1 MPMNQVPPNA
11 LKAGDVV
18 ARRYVILR
26 HLRDESC
33 GGVWLAQ
40 DRSLGVDVGLKYLPR
55 RLPGFEAG
63 REALRREGALALKF
77 RHPNILQVIHF
88 EEGDEGAY
96 LIQEPF
102 AGESLLARLNRLE
115 RFRLPEAL
123 DILEQVAQA
132 LALAH
137 QHHEVHQSLD
147 PSHVLLDDHTAKL
160 INFAC
165 PGHEEGEP
173 QVTRLELKAYLAP
186 EILQGE
192 PVTPASN
199 VFSLGVLG
207 FRLAAGSLP
216 YALTFDEPLPYRLE
230 DMPVDLGEIPLPLQ
244 NLLLQCLA
252 PEPHD
257 RFEDAGAFLFALE
270 QRRESWRTPASVK
283 WSGWTSEGPSRAAG
297 VMAGVSRVWDRF
309 HQRGKG
315 ATEKLTEGIK
325 DMKEKGEPGLARR
338 LLIILTG
345 VVLIMVALVWAGRSL
360 LQKAEAPPTPAPV
373 AIERPAPAA
382 PALPAPQLA
391 PKEKLPPAGGP
402 PLKADA
408 EPVQPPRPAGASSQ
422 PAATPA
428 KTVKAPPAAPKEAY
442 QVLVATYRN
451 YEEAKALK
459 EKVQA
464 RHLPAQVIRVTS
476 DKRTYFLVKAGPFP
490 GKKQADDAAQ
500 RLKTQERL
508 AAAPKVVKL
517 PAEAPKTPA
526 PKPKR

>member
-1 MPMNQVPPNA
+1 MNQTPPNF

-26 HLRDESC
+26 YLRDESC

-40 DRSLGVDVGLKYLPR
+40 DRSLGVDVGFKFLPR

-63 REALRREGALALKF
+63 REALRREGALALKL

-88 EEGDEGAY
+88 EERDEGAY
-96 LIQEPF
+96 LILEPF
-102 AGESLLARLNRLE
+102 AGESLLGRLNRLE

-123 DILEQVAQA
+123 DLLEQVALA

-137 QHHEVHQSLD
+137 QHHEVHHSLD
-147 PSHVLLDDHTAKL
+147 PSQVLLDDHAVKL

-165 PGHEEGEP
+165 PGHQEEEP

-186 EILQGE
+186 EVLQGE
-192 PVTPASN
+192 PVTPAAN

-216 YALTFDEPLPYRLE
+216 YSLTFDEPMPYRLE
-230 DMPVDLGEIPLPLQ
+230 EMPVDLGEIPLPLQ

-252 PEPHD
+252 PDPHE
-257 RFEDAGAFLFALE
+257 RFEDAGAFLLALE
-270 QRRESWRTPASVK
+270 QRRESWRTPSSVK
-283 WSGWTSEGPSRAAG
+283 WFGWTPDRAPQAAG
-297 VMAGVSRVWDRF
+297 FLAGVSRLWNRF
-309 HQRGKG
+309 RQESQDATGKW
-315 ATEKLTEGIK
+315 TEGLK
-325 DMKEKGEPGLARR
+325 DMKQKVAPSLARR
-338 LLIILTG
+338 LLIGLAAA
-345 VVLIMVALVWAGRSL
+345 VVVMIALVWGGRTL
-360 LQKAEAPPTPAPV
+360 FRKAEIPVEPGPVVVKRPSPTS
-373 AIERPAPAA
+373 

-402 PLKADA
+402 PLRADV
-408 EPVQPPRPAGASSQ
+408 EPAPAPRPVKSSSQ
-422 PAATPA
+422 LAATPP
-428 KTVKAPPAAPKEAY
+428 KTAKAPAAAPKEAY
-442 QVLVATYRN
+442 QVLVASYRG
-451 YEEAKALK
+451 YDEAKALK
-459 EKVQA
+459 NKIQA
-464 RHLPAQVIRVTS
+464 KNLPAQVLRVTS
-476 DKRTYFLVKAGPFP
+476 GNKTYYLVKSGPYS
-490 GKKQADDAAQ
+490 GKKQAEDAAQ

-517 PAEAPKTPA
+517 PAETPKPPA

>member
-1 MPMNQVPPNA
+1 MPMNQIPPDA

-18 ARRYVILR
+18 ARRYIILR

-40 DRSLGVDVGLKYLPR
+40 DRSLGVDVSLKFLPR
-55 RLPGFEAG
+55 RFSGFEAG
-63 REALRREGALALKF
+63 REALRREGALALKL

-102 AGESLLARLNRLE
+102 AGETLLARLNRLE

-123 DILEQVAQA
+123 DLLEQVAQA

-160 INFAC
+160 INFSC
-165 PGHEEGEP
+165 PGHQEEEP

-192 PVTPASN
+192 PVTPAAN

-216 YALTFDEPLPYRLE
+216 YSLTFDEPLPYRLE
-230 DMPVDLGEIPLPLQ
+230 DMPADLGEIPLPLQ

-252 PEPHD
+252 PDPHD
-257 RFEDAGAFLFALE
+257 RFEDSGAFLFALE
-270 QRRESWRTPASVK
+270 QRRESWRTPSSVK
-283 WSGWTSEGPSRAAG
+283 WLGWTSDRPSQAAG
-297 VMAGVSRVWDRF
+297 VMASISRAWDRVR
-309 HQRGKG
+309 QGSKG
-315 ATEKLTEGIK
+315 TTEKLTEGLK
-325 DMKEKGEPGLARR
+325 DMKEKGEPSLARR

-345 VVLIMVALVWAGRSL
+345 VVLVMVALVWAGRTL
-360 LQKAEAPPTPAPV
+360 LWKAEAPPTPAP
-373 AIERPAPAA
+373 ATIERPAA
-382 PALPAPQLA
+382 PAVPQPAFTG
-391 PKEKLPPAGGP
+391 KLPPAGGP

-408 EPVQPPRPAGASSQ
+408 EPGSPPRPAGTSSQ
-422 PAATPA
+422 LAATSP
-428 KTVKAPPAAPKEAY
+428 KTVKPTPAAPKEAY
-442 QVLVATYRN
+442 QVLVATYRT

-459 EKVQA
+459 NKIKA
-464 RHLPAQVIRVTS
+464 KHLPAQVVRVTS
-476 DKRTYFLVKAGPFP
+476 GKKTYFVVKSGPFP
-490 GKKQADDAAQ
+490 GKNQADQAAQ

-517 PAEAPKTPA
+517 PAAAPKTPA
-526 PKPKR
+526 PKPRR